1 MTVNIIHGS
10 YWADDIVNEL
20 VSMYFM
26 EALRAQTATDY
37 GIGRKW
43 EGLQGVLRKV
53 AVLEVPMVAARPG
66 RVVLL

>member
-26 EALRAQTATDY
+26 EA
-37 GIGRKW
+37 
-43 EGLQGVLRKV
+43 
-53 AVLEVPMVAARPG
+53 
-66 RVVLL
+66 VLLKLQKTMHEHIGIPYESNSCFNDPHRKNYYDFNL